1 MIDKIRKGRDTTGL
15 LRYLYGPGKSDE
27 HTDPHLVA
35 AWRDDLPGLEPDLR
49 RSGRRDFRRLV
60 GALDMPLTMTGRHG
74 QDDTVWHCVLAA
86 SPADPLMPDEQW
98 NTMAAEFMDAMG
110 LAKEDDPAGV
120 RWVAV
125 RHGLSSGGIDHVHLV
140 VTLARQDGGIP
151 SVHNDFLRARRA
163 CRQIEQRHHL
173 TDTAP
178 ADRTAAP
185 RPSRA
190 ETERSARTGS
200 PEPPRFTL
208 RRLAQEAAA
217 AALSEDDF
225 FGWLRDAGALI
236 RFRYSDRNPGEITGY
251 TVALPGHVTKD
262 GNVVWFSGGKLAPD
276 LTVPKLRR
284 RWDHPSDLPRGQCMS
299 ARSAKAFLRSA
310 ACSAAERS
318 DGETGYFAALSAAG
332 IQVRYRYND
341 HNPGQLTGYALRLL
355 GADGQS
361 AWHGGGQLA
370 VNLSLPRLWVRWSA
384 PHGRFRPPVTPA
396 EHQSIWNDVV
406 TAASRAAEQ
415 MRDQIQAD
423 PSAAADAAWATA
435 DLMRAAARAIRSPAA
450 RDLYRA
456 AGEFDRAVR
465 TARIVV
471 PRPSP
476 PGDALRTAAQLLSII
491 RPRRTARRIQ
501 ALITILSDLA
511 VATAELHAIRQH
523 QHQAAAARTAHAT
536 LTHLGG
542 QSGGERNAAT
552 RHFCVPERSASVIAA
567 TDQAADPSDPPAVD
581 GRQATGLG
589 RQHPPSP
596 IHHQPRGS
604 AP

>member
-1 MIDKIRKGRDTTGL
+1 VIDKIRKGRDTTGL

-98 NTMAAEFMDAMG
+98 KVIAAEFMDAMG
-110 LAKEDDPAGV
+110 LAKRDDPAGV

-163 CRQIEQRHHL
+163 CRQLEERHRL
-173 TDTAP
+173 TVTAP

-190 ETERSARTGS
+190 ETERSTRTGT
-200 PEPPRFTL
+200 PEPPRITL
-208 RRLAQEAAA
+208 RGLAQEAAA

-225 FGWLRDAGALI
+225 FARLRDAGALI
-236 RFRYSDRNPGEITGY
+236 RLRYSDRNPGQITGY
-251 TVALPGHVTKD
+251 AVALPGHVNKG

-284 RWDHPSDLPRGQCMS
+284 RWNRLSDSLRGQCMS
-299 ARSAKAFLRSA
+299 ARTAKAFLRSA

-318 DGETGYFAALSAAG
+318 DGETAYFAALTAAG
-332 IQVRYRYND
+332 IELRYRYSD
-341 HNPGQLTGYALRLL
+341 HDTGQVTGYALRVS
-355 GADGQS
+355 GAGSQS
-361 AWHGGGQLA
+361 VWHGGGQLA
-370 VNLSLPRLWVRWSA
+370 ANLSLPRLRIRWSA
-384 PHGRFRPPVTPA
+384 PPGRFRPPVAAA
-396 EHQSIWNDVV
+396 EHQAIWSDVI

-415 MRDQIQAD
+415 MRDQVQAD
-423 PSAAADAAWATA
+423 PAGAADAAWATA
-435 DLMRAAARAIRSPAA
+435 DLMQAAARVIRNPAA
-450 RDLYRA
+450 RDLYCA
-456 AGEFDRAVR
+456 ASDFDRAAR

-471 PRPSP
+471 PEPSP
-476 PGDALRTAAQLLSII
+476 PGDMLRTAAQLLSIA
-491 RPRRTARRIQ
+491 RPRSAVRNLQ
-501 ALITILSDLA
+501 VLIGILADLVA
-511 VATAELHAIRQH
+511 ATAELRATKQRL
-523 QHQAAAARTAHAT
+523 HQAAAANTANST
-536 LTHLGG
+536 LT
-542 QSGGERNAAT
+542 SIGERLSARGTAAAFRNT
-552 RHFCVPERSASVIAA
+552 ATPERSATRLA
-567 TDQAADPSDPPAVD
+567 AADQRGVP
-581 GRQATGLG
+581 G
-589 RQHPPSP
+589 HPPSVADVQKP
-596 IHHQPRGS
+596 MGSRQPPPTSAGRHQP